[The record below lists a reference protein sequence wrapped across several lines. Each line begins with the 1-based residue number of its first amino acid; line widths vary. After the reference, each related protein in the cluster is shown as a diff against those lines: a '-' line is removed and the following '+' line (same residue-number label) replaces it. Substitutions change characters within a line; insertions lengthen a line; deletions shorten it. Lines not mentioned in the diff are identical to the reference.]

1 MNIKIPTVPL
11 NNGYE
16 MPIMGFGT
24 YSATP
29 EEFTRMISDAINAG
43 YRHIDGAMFYGN
55 EVDVGN
61 GIRQKIEEKVVTREE
76 LFLVS
81 KLWPT
86 FMSPHLVEPT
96 LRQTLKDLQTDYLDL
111 YLIHWPTA
119 FEENMGLIPKDKDG
133 NVIFKNVDF
142 VNTWKAMENCV
153 SQGLV
158 RSIGISNFNSQ
169 QINRLMKHC
178 TIKPVT
184 NQIEVHAYLNQKKLI
199 ELCRQ
204 HDMIVTSY
212 GPLGRPGFQKDASE
226 PVLILDPK
234 VIELSEKYGRTP
246 AQIVLRYLTMQ
257 NIPVIPK
264 SSTKARIEENL
275 ASLEFDLTPPDMAAL
290 DSLDCG
296 YRNNKW
302 EWAIN
307 HPEYPFSLPY

>member
-1 MNIKIPTVPL
+1 MTIKIPNVRL

-24 YSATP
+24 YSGKP

-61 GIRQKIEEKVVTREE
+61 AVRQKIEEKVVKRED

-119 FEENMGLIPKDKDG
+119 FEENMGLVPKGEDG
-133 NVIFKNVDF
+133 KILFKTVDF
-142 VNTWKAMENCV
+142 VDTWKSMEACV
-153 SQGLV
+153 RQGLV

-169 QINRLMKHC
+169 QISRLMSHC
-178 TIKPVT
+178 SIKPVT

-199 ELCRQ
+199 EFCSQ
-204 HDMIVTSY
+204 HAIIVTAY
-212 GPLGRPGFQKDASE
+212 GPLGRPGFQKDDSE

-234 VIELSEKYGRTP
+234 VKELSAKYGRTP
-246 AQIVLRYLTMQ
+246 AQIALRYLTMQ
-257 NIPVIPK
+257 NLPVIPK
-264 SSTKARIEENL
+264 SSTKSRIEENL
-275 ASLEFDLTPPDMAAL
+275 ASLEFDLSKEDMAIL
-290 DSLDCG
+290 DGLDCG

-302 EWAIN
+302 EWALK
-307 HPEYPFSLPY
+307 HPEYPFTLPF